1 MHSGKRL
8 AVMIFAHGN
17 ERLGAG
23 HIARTAALAEWLIR
37 DSSFE
42 LVSLTWDCPSHLI
55 DAYAPLGKLRPTR
68 GDAAAFVASVTERH
82 RYFGPTVVVLDTF
95 RPDGSFTQALANLR
109 PAILAHLNDSCGPC
123 THFDTV
129 FDSDP
134 IVSPRATAI
143 GEPRFFRGTEFAVLH
158 PEIRCL
164 RPASLPTPSSRQSLF
179 VALDAATHLQL
190 MDLPIALQRFSPQ
203 YEAALLPPPVRH
215 VDTPPGQCAPTRR
228 IPPSLFR
235 TSLSSADA
243 VLTQGGNI
251 AFEAMALGVPCI
263 LWPHPHCPQ
272 HTATLIGSGLAVP
285 LHSNGVTHDIAARLH
300 DVLSVR
306 QDLDEVADRAFS
318 IVDGLGATR
327 VLNLLTSC
335 AIKRSFVDRL

>member
-1 MHSGKRL
+1 MQSGKRL
-8 AVMIFAHGN
+8 AVMLFAHGN

-23 HIARTAALAEWLIR
+23 HIARTAAFAEWLIR

-55 DAYAPLGKLRPTR
+55 DAYAPIGQPRPTH
-68 GDAAAFVASVTERH
+68 GDAAAFVASVAKSH
-82 RYFGPTVVVLDTF
+82 RYFDPLVIVLDTF
-95 RPDGSFTQALANLR
+95 SPDRSFTQALANLQ
-109 PAILAHLNDSCGPC
+109 PAVLAHLNDSCGPC

-134 IVSPRATAI
+134 IVVPHATTI
-143 GEPRFFRGTEFAVLH
+143 GQPRFFRGPEFAVLH

-164 RPASLPTPSSRQSLF
+164 RPASLPTPSSRQSLI

-203 YEAALLPPPVRH
+203 YEVSLLPPPVRH
-215 VDTPPGQCAPTRR
+215 IDNPPGQCAPKRR

-235 TSLSSADA
+235 ASLSAADA

-263 LWPHPHCPQ
+263 LWPHPHCSQ
-272 HTATLIGSGLAVP
+272 HTMALVTSQLAVP
-285 LHSNGVTHDIAARLH
+285 IQSNGNVDDVAARLH
-300 DVLSVR
+300 RLLGSR
-306 QDLDEVADRAFS
+306 EELDKSANNAFS

-327 VLNLLTSC
+327 VLRTLAAEDCGTTKGN
-335 AIKRSFVDRL
+335 